1 MKKFIISSVLYILYI
16 YAYIYIYIYISIKGQ
31 KQEFSAIFA
40 FAFTHRYTGT
50 NKPRLQIVVVD
61 NSVEDKM
68 GIEKIGES
76 DINFWLH
83 SLRPLFIFVTFFMNS
98 FPLPQ
103 KRTF

>member
-1 MKKFIISSVLYILYI
+1 MYI
-16 YAYIYIYIYISIKGQ
+16 YRYKYIYIIYICIYIYISIKGQ

-40 FAFTHRYTGT
+40 FTFTHRYTGT

-76 DINFWLH
+76 VINFWLH
-83 SLRPLFIFVTFFMNS
+83 SLRPLFIFVTFVMNS
-98 FPLPQ
+98 YPLP
-103 KRTF
+103 KRRTF